1 MVTHVELYALIAV
14 LISLVSLVVSIFHGG
29 DDNKKD

>member
-1 MVTHVELYALIAV
+1 MVTHVELYALIAL
-14 LISLVSLVVSIFHGG
+14 LISLVSLVVSIFRGG

>member
-14 LISLVSLVVSIFHGG
+14 LISLVSLVVSIFRGG
-29 DDNKKD
+29 DNN

>member
-14 LISLVSLVVSIFHGG
+14 LISLVSLVVSIFRGG
-29 DDNKKD
+29 DDN